1 MADRRATNKYYPPEW
16 DPSKGSI
23 NTFVGQHPLRERA
36 RKLDQ
41 GILIVRFELPFNVW
55 CEGCEKHIGMGV
67 RYNAE
72 KKKVGMYYSTPILS
86 FRMKCHL
93 CSHWIEIH
101 TDPKNAEYTII
112 SGARKREEGYDPADI
127 GLPTLQS
134 ESTTEKIAT
143 DAFYKLEHQ
152 VADTK
157 RASAV
162 AVSMSQLIEYNDD
175 KWKDPYAMSQ
185 KLRKGFRTEKREREK
200 VQAEGKQIAD
210 RVGLKLDILPA
221 AKEDEIQAKAISW
234 GEQQCGLASARERLV
249 LTTLADPEPETIA
262 EKAARVHASSVFAST
277 PHAKRRKASLSSK
290 PSSASSSPTPLPL
303 SSANPASK
311 STSISASKTV
321 SKTASKPVSSLGKAL
336 ITKSRA
342 DPFAVSAPQAVKKP
356 PPAVPEGLIR
366 RKHPQQ
372 TAAGQ
377 KPEASVPP
385 AAAALLGFAEY
396 GESDDDD

>member
-72 KKKVGMYYSTPILS
+72 KKKIGMYYSTPILS

-101 TDPKNAEYTII
+101 TDPKNAEYIII

-162 AVSMSQLIEYNDD
+162 AVSMSQLIEYNDN

-185 KLRKGFRTEKREREK
+185 KLRKGFRTEKKEMEK
-200 VQAEGKQIAD
+200 VQAEGKLIAD
-210 RVGLKLDILPA
+210 RLGLKLVILPA
-221 AKEDEIQAKAISW
+221 AKEDDVQAKAISW
-234 GEQQCGLASARERLV
+234 
-249 LTTLADPEPETIA
+249 DKEPETVA
-262 EKAARVHASSVFAST
+262 EKAARVHASSVFAYAL
-277 PHAKRRKASLSSK
+277 PAKRRKASVSSQ
-290 PSSASSSPTPLPL
+290 SSQSASMSSLPTPLRL
-303 SSANPASK
+303 SSANPAFKPTSK
-311 STSISASKTV
+311 SASKPDSKTASKTV
-321 SKTASKPVSSLGKAL
+321 SNRGKML
-336 ITKSRA
+336 ITRSRA
-342 DPFAVSAPQAVKKP
+342 KPFAVSAPSTVKKP

-366 RKHPQQ
+366 RKHPEQ
-372 TAAGQ
+372 TAAVQ
-377 KPEASVPP
+377 KPAAGLLSV
-385 AAAALLGFAEY
+385 ADY
-396 GESDDDD
+396 GDSDDDNDCA